1 MNRELKAYRERKRI
15 LEVLG
20 LDECDMEQVYRALGR
35 DEESIQGMKDVTR
48 ALDNR
53 LLAWELCR
61 KRLWWQL
68 AGAGGGYRSRAM
80 MLTSKAATAMAV
92 EIQNLPEARRVLRSS
107 SRADTPRRVIW

>member
-20 LDECDMEQVYRALGR
+20 LDESDMERVYRALGK
-35 DEESIQGMKDVTR
+35 DEEFIQDMKDVTR

-68 AGAGGGYRSRAM
+68 AAG
-80 MLTSKAATAMAV
+80 LAALAALAV
-92 EIQNLPEARRVLRSS
+92 
-107 SRADTPRRVIW
+107 VIAAGL

>member
-20 LDECDMEQVYRALGR
+20 LDESDMERVYRALGR
-35 DEESIQGMKDVTR
+35 DEASIQGMKDVTR

-68 AGAGGGYRSRAM
+68 AVGFT
-80 MLTSKAATAMAV
+80 MLAALAAV
-92 EIQNLPEARRVLRSS
+92 IAAKLGC
-107 SRADTPRRVIW
+107 

>member
-20 LDECDMEQVYRALGR
+20 LDESDMEIVYWLFGR
-35 DEESIQGMKDVTR
+35 DEESIRDMKDVTR

-53 LLAWELCR
+53 LLAWELRR

-68 AGAGGGYRSRAM
+68 SVWLALLAVV
-80 MLTSKAATAMAV
+80 AA
-92 EIQNLPEARRVLRSS
+92 
-107 SRADTPRRVIW
+107 VIVTKL

>member
-1 MNRELKAYRERKRI
+1 MLIFRLINHPIYKPNSREEVKEINRERKRI

-35 DEESIQGMKDVTR
+35 DEESIQGTKGVTR

-68 AGAGGGYRSRAM
+68 AAG
-80 MLTSKAATAMAV
+80 LAALAAV
-92 EIQNLPEARRVLRSS
+92 IAAGL
-107 SRADTPRRVIW
+107 

>member
-20 LDECDMEQVYRALGR
+20 LDECDMEQVYRALGK

-53 LLAWELCR
+53 LLAWKLCR
-61 KRLWWQL
+61 MRLWWQL
-68 AGAGGGYRSRAM
+68 AAG
-80 MLTSKAATAMAV
+80 LAALAALAAV
-92 EIQNLPEARRVLRSS
+92 IAAGLGC
-107 SRADTPRRVIW
+107 